1 MLLCAAACCPVRN
14 IQYVVQFRQA
24 AKNLQVSEKEAQG
37 IEKSLLIVYTRVCVR
52 AYISGVC
59 VSV

>member
-37 IEKSLLIVYTRVCVR
+37 IEKSLLIVYVCMLT
-52 AYISGVC
+52 
-59 VSV
+59 